1 MTMNKLIIMIV
12 GAAVISAS
20 AMKESSSNQLAELS
34 NDSAVLAQCEGK
46 NCAAPQEAAEVDRR
60 RRHRRH
66 SRFRRSSR
74 HRRHRRSSRGYKSSS

>member
-46 NCAAPQEAAEVDRR
+46 NCAAPLEAAEVDRR
-60 RRHRRH
+60 RRHRH
-66 SRFRRSSR
+66 G
-74 HRRHRRSSRGYKSSS
+74 RRHRRGRRGRRASRGYKSSS